1 MPNNQVRIVI
11 DRNGS
16 RFYLGGFV
24 DDPNR
29 KGGHLPELLNA
40 DRVRQSWL
48 GSRDRAVQLVRILRE
63 QSWDAHIL
71 EPATGALLFEEAVQR
86 FTPTTPTPSSE
97 ERTPMFVGNV
107 LIVPAS
113 LNRWAIRFP
122 NSGFESLY
130 SDTPDDVYRKLAE
143 HPRFAELVKFAEKY
157 IAPPEPV
164 IDPQEVARQMQFE
177 RHGRLR
183 PGSL

>member
-1 MPNNQVRIVI
+1 MSGLVRIVI
-11 DRNGS
+11 DRNET

-24 DDPNR
+24 DDPND
-29 KGGHLPELLNA
+29 KGKHLPELLNA

-48 GSRDRAVQLVRILRE
+48 GSRDRAVQLVKVLRE

-71 EPATGALLFEEAVQR
+71 DPSTGSLLYEDAVQR
-86 FTPTTPTPSSE
+86 FTPTTPTVEQSREPYQCN
-97 ERTPMFVGNV
+97 GV

-113 LNRWAIRFP
+113 LGRWAIRFP
-122 NSGFESLY
+122 GQSIESLY
-130 SDTPDDVYRKLAE
+130 GSTPGEVYQKLAD
-143 HPRFAELVKFAEKY
+143 HPGFSELYKLAEKY
-157 IAPPEPV
+157 IAPAKPV
-164 IDPQEVARQMQFE
+164 IDPQEVARQEQFA